1 MADLKEQWVFVKF
14 GFVLG
19 KTAAE
24 TVTVLEEAFKEKAMG
39 KTQVYER
46 FNGFKWDEMYVED
59 QPYFHH
65 PSVSRTDKNVE
76 KVRQAVLA
84 YHHRTIDE
92 ISEIRNV
99 S

>member
-1 MADLKEQWVFVKF
+1 VFVKF

-46 FNGFKWDEMYVED
+46 FNGFK
-59 QPYFHH
+59 
-65 PSVSRTDKNVE
+65 
-76 KVRQAVLA
+76 
-84 YHHRTIDE
+84 
-92 ISEIRNV
+92 
-99 S
+99 